1 MNERKFLKN
10 EARKNLK
17 IHYFRNI
24 IVTFITA
31 IILSSGITYT
41 TKNFTDF
48 SLTTNIISKITND
61 SNLKIPENK
70 IFDYDFNKNIQEK
83 IQKNYK
89 YGVLSYLINETLNNG
104 NIVTTLFNGIN
115 KLILGNKIS
124 AGVIIIISSLILWV
138 VNWLFFKVIEVGKN
152 RFFLEKRR
160 YYETKMERILF
171 PYKVKKSFHIAFILF
186 NKFIYQVLWS
196 FTVIGG
202 VIKYYE
208 YRMIPYIL
216 AENPNIKRKDAFLL
230 SKKLTDGEKL
240 ELFKMDLSLIGWN
253 ILSIF
258 SFNITSIFYSDAY
271 KNFIFA
277 EYYMKLRNKY
287 SFDLLNDEKLNINV
301 PVYKEYPYIKN
312 KKSLKIDYNKDY
324 DFITYI
330 LFFFTFA
337 CFGWFWEVFLEFIK
351 LGRFINRGTM
361 YGPWLPV
368 YGWGGVLILL
378 LLKKYRDK
386 PWLLFILAFTL
397 CGIVEYGTSMY
408 LEYIKHLKY
417 WDYSGYFLNI
427 NGRICLE
434 GLILF
439 GLGGFGFT
447 YIFAPLLDTVYK
459 KIPKY
464 IKIAMCT
471 ILVSCYLVDLSYTHN
486 HPNTGMGITRNF
498 SVKFQLTK

>member
-1 MNERKFLKN
+1 MDERKLLKN
-10 EARKNLK
+10 EARKHLK

-24 IVTFITA
+24 IVAFICS
-31 IILSSGITYT
+31 IVLSGGLAYT
-41 TKNFTDF
+41 TKNITDAP
-48 SLTTNIISKITND
+48 TTIEIVNRITNGTNLELPQTSAID
-61 SNLKIPENK
+61 SE
-70 IFDYDFNKNIQEK
+70 FNKSIQNK
-83 IQKNYK
+83 IQKKYK
-89 YGVLSYLINETLNNG
+89 YGVLSYIVNETLNNG
-104 NIVTTLFNGIN
+104 NIMTTLFNGIN

-124 AGVIIIISSLILWV
+124 IGVIILISGLAFWII
-138 VNWLFFKVIEVGKN
+138 NWLFFKSIEVGRN

-160 YYETKMERILF
+160 YYETKMERVLF
-171 PYKVKKSFHIAFILF
+171 PYKVKKTFHIAFILL
-186 NKFIYQVLWS
+186 NKFVYQVLWL
-196 FTVIGG
+196 FTIVGG
-202 VIKYYE
+202 FIKFYE

-216 AENPNIKRKDAFLL
+216 AENPNIKRKDVFLL
-230 SKKLTDGEKL
+230 SKKLTDGEKFS
-240 ELFKMDLSLIGWN
+240 LFKMDLSLIGWD

-258 SFNITSIFYSDAY
+258 TFNLSEIFYSNAY

-277 EYYMKLRNKY
+277 EYYMKLRDKH
-287 SFDLLNDEKLNINV
+287 SFALLNDEKLNINE
-301 PVYKEYPYIKN
+301 PIYEEYPYIKN
-312 KKSLKIDYNKDY
+312 KKTIKIDYNKNY

-337 CFGWFWEVFLEFIK
+337 CFGWVWEVLLEFIK
-351 LGRFINRGTM
+351 LGRFVNRGTM

-408 LEYIKHLKY
+408 LEYVKHLKY

-464 IKIAMCT
+464 IKIAICT
-471 ILVSCYLVDLSYTHN
+471 ILVVCYLIDLSYTHN

-498 SVKFQLTK
+498 SMIFQLTK

>member
-115 KLILGNKIS
+115 KLILSNKIS
-124 AGVIIIISSLILWV
+124 AGVIIIISSLILWGI
-138 VNWLFFKVIEVGKN
+138 NWLFFKVI
-152 RFFLEKRR
+152 
-160 YYETKMERILF
+160 
-171 PYKVKKSFHIAFILF
+171 
-186 NKFIYQVLWS
+186 LWS
-196 FTVIGG
+196 LTVIGG
-202 VIKYYE
+202 VIKCYE

-240 ELFKMDLSLIGWN
+240 ELFKMDLSLIGWD

-258 SFNITSIFYSDAY
+258 SFNISSIFYSDAY

-277 EYYMKLRNKY
+277 EYYMKLRNKHC
-287 SFDLLNDEKLNINV
+287 FDLLNDEKLNINKAI
-301 PVYKEYPYIKN
+301 YEEYPHIKN
-312 KKSLKIDYNKDY
+312 NKSLKIDYNKDY

-337 CFGWFWEVFLEFIK
+337 CFGWLWEVLLEFIK

-378 LLKKYRDK
+378 LLKRYRDK

-408 LEYIKHLKY
+408 LEYVKHLKY